1 MPLMQFTAY
10 ATFFTG
16 LTGLILY
23 RKHLISALLCL
34 ESLMVALFIT
44 FTLHTQTLAITS
56 TALQPVIMLTLSAC
70 EAGTG
75 LALLV
80 ASSRTHASDHLKALN
95 LLMC

>member
-1 MPLMQFTAY
+1 MTIAQFLMYTTFTLAM
-10 ATFFTG
+10 A
-16 LTGLILY
+16 GLILY

-34 ESLMVALFIT
+34 EGLMITLFFALTTISQSL
-44 FTLHTQTLAITS
+44 FTTTTTI
-56 TALQPVIMLTLSAC
+56 QPIILLTLSAC

-80 ASSRTHASDHLKALN
+80 ASSRTHASDHLKTMN